1 MGSLR
6 ETNDEL
12 NVRLI
17 KEFKKLKFIMEKSSE
32 NEDEDIFRW
41 RFGKFEK
48 PYKIYD
54 SWQKKRESSPQI
66 FVWFVFSVIFYYV
79 TLLERF
85 DDFSEKYVGW
95 LRQKDTKSRF
105 IIFFVFTVFIAWLLI
120 PDSGKESYPV
130 EEKNIGHIIDHSI
143 VADKDYT
150 IINEEETAK
159 NQERA
164 QKDVP
169 NTYDFVDQR
178 KNLDALS
185 EAFKMMREAAK
196 ENIKETIVAKNL
208 PFPPEFHDILADYVI
223 NSGNNSD
230 LREFKTGLPA
240 VFMKKRGDFER
251 IIGTPLSNHVFRDLS
266 DNIFPARIP
275 EAIAE
280 ISDYFNQNDYYILRE
295 GIPADYVPKHIVVK
309 KKDSYSQ
316 EVSPDAIKI
325 NSLFVQTG
333 KIINSVALKAEILH
347 TKDKLNMSDFTD
359 HGFEIVAE
367 VGSWTMKDSIFYNA
381 EITEYNKIEAKN
393 NAQKSE
399 RKIVRGERVI
409 SSKAVITKE
418 DIEVFKVMQEQSDNI
433 SGEHFFFGN
442 FFYIAAF
449 ISIVFLVFTRSI
461 GKFKYRNK
469 DLLLMTLLMSVALFL
484 LRYAM
489 PWIQEVT
496 IDNKAVYFFFPLPFF
511 VAAVRV
517 LVNTET
523 ACFFL
528 FVLSA
533 ALTMLFPENYFIPV
547 FYIFS
552 SLTFMYI
559 IFHVE
564 SSSQIMWQ
572 AFKFSIFAMG
582 LALVVCM
589 LDLSLNHSGI
599 DVFKSIL
606 CAFVAAIL
614 SGGLLTIMIPLFE
627 STLDYVTNIKYV
639 GYSTMSNELIKQMS
653 VYANGTYQHSLTVAS
668 LVEVAA
674 RELGLNPLKCKVMAY
689 FHDIG
694 KLERPEYF
702 TENQRDKKNA
712 HDSYRPTMSARIITN
727 HVKYGLELA
736 KKYHLG
742 EEIESAIVEH
752 HGTTLVGYFYKKAK
766 EADPNVSEAEFK
778 YAGPAPQSKE
788 TALLMIADSCE
799 AAIRSLDKKTENGI
813 KTRVQEIM
821 AGKIKENQ
829 FVHCNLTTKDLQT
842 IEDSLVNTFSGIYH
856 GRVKYPQ
863 DKAKDQPAAA
873 DQKEQKEPKDQPAAA
888 DQKEQKE
895 PKDQPAAP
903 EQNAQPVAADQKE
916 QETK

>member
-1 MGSLR
+1 MESLR
-6 ETNDEL
+6 ETNDKL
-12 NVRLI
+12 NIRLI
-17 KEFKKLKFIMEKSSE
+17 KEFKKLKFIIEKSSE

-41 RFGKFEK
+41 RFSKFEK

-54 SWQKKRESSPQI
+54 SWQKKRESSPQLM
-66 FVWFVFSVIFYYV
+66 VWFVFSSIYYYI

-85 DDFSEKYVGW
+85 DEFSEKYIGW

-105 IIFFVFTVFIAWLLI
+105 IIFFIFTVFLAWILI
-120 PDSGKESYPV
+120 PDSGRENYPV
-130 EEKNIGHIIDHSI
+130 DQKSIGHTIDHSI
-143 VADKDYT
+143 IADKDYT
-150 IINEEETAK
+150 IINEEKTAK
-159 NQERA
+159 NQEIA
-164 QKDVP
+164 QNEVP
-169 NTYDFVDQR
+169 NTYDFVDQK
-178 KNLDALS
+178 KNLEALH
-185 EAFKMMREAAK
+185 EAFKMMRDAAK

-223 NSGNNSD
+223 NSGKSGE

-240 VFMKKRGDFER
+240 VFMKKRSDFER
-251 IIGTPLSNHVFRDLS
+251 IIGTPLSNYIFRELA

-295 GIPADYVPKHIVVK
+295 GIRADYVPKHIVIR
-309 KKDSYSQ
+309 KKDSSSQ
-316 EVSPDAIKI
+316 ETPSDPNYTIKI
-325 NSLFVQTG
+325 NSFNVQTG
-333 KIINSVALKAEILH
+333 KIINSAALKAEILH
-347 TKDKLNMSDFTD
+347 TKDKLNMSDFTPR
-359 HGFEIVAE
+359 GFEIVAE
-367 VGSWTMKDSIFYNA
+367 VGSWTIKDSIFYNA

-393 NAQKSE
+393 NAPKSE
-399 RKIVRGERVI
+399 RKISRGDRVI
-409 SSKAVITKE
+409 SSGAVISKE
-418 DIEVFKVMQEQSDNI
+418 DVEVFRVMQEQSENI
-433 SGEHFFFGN
+433 SKELFFIGN

-461 GKFKYRNK
+461 GKFRYRNK
-469 DLLLMTLLMSVALFL
+469 DLLLMTLLMSVALML
-484 LRYAM
+484 LRYTM
-489 PWIQEVT
+489 PWIQE
-496 IDNKAVYFFFPLPFF
+496 IANDNKAIYFFFPLPFF

-533 ALTMLFPENYFIPV
+533 ALAMLFPENYFIPI
-547 FYIFS
+547 FYLFG
-552 SLTFMYI
+552 SLIFMYI

-564 SSSQIMWQ
+564 SSGQIMWQ
-572 AFKFSIFAMG
+572 TFKFSIVAMG
-582 LALVVCM
+582 LALVVGV
-589 LDLSLNHSGI
+589 LDSSLNHSGMH
-599 DVFKSIL
+599 VFTAIIS
-606 CAFVAAIL
+606 AFVSAML
-614 SGGLLTIMIPLFE
+614 SGGILTIMIPLFE
-627 STLDYVTNIKYV
+627 SVLDYVTNIKYV

-674 RELGLNPLKCKVMAY
+674 RDLGLNPLKCKVMAY

-702 TENQRDKKNA
+702 TENQRDRKNA
-712 HDSYRPTMSARIITN
+712 HDNYRPTMSARIITN

-736 KKYHLG
+736 KKYRLG

-766 EADPNVSEAEFK
+766 ELDPNVSEAEFK
-778 YAGPAPQSKE
+778 YQGPEPQSKE

-799 AAIRSLDKKTENGI
+799 AAVRSMDKKTENGI
-813 KTRVQEIM
+813 KTRVQEII
-821 AGKIKENQ
+821 AGKIRENQ
-829 FVHCNLTTKDLQT
+829 FVKCNITTKDLQI

-863 DKAKDQPAAA
+863 DKIN
-873 DQKEQKEPKDQPAAA
+873 
-888 DQKEQKE
+888 
-895 PKDQPAAP
+895 AAP
-903 EQNAQPVAADQKE
+903 EQKE
-916 QETK
+916 QEIK

>member
-1 MGSLR
+1 MESLR
-6 ETNDEL
+6 ETNDKL
-12 NVRLI
+12 NIRLI
-17 KEFKKLKFIMEKSSE
+17 KEFKKLKFIIEKSSE

-41 RFGKFEK
+41 RFSKFEK

-54 SWQKKRESSPQI
+54 SWQKKRESSPQLM
-66 FVWFVFSVIFYYV
+66 VWFVFSSIYYYI

-85 DDFSEKYVGW
+85 DEFSEKYIGW

-105 IIFFVFTVFIAWLLI
+105 IIFFIFTVFLAWILI
-120 PDSGKESYPV
+120 PDSGRENYPV
-130 EEKNIGHIIDHSI
+130 DQKSIGHTIDHSI
-143 VADKDYT
+143 IADKDYT
-150 IINEEETAK
+150 IINEEKTAK
-159 NQERA
+159 NQEIA
-164 QKDVP
+164 QNEVP
-169 NTYDFVDQR
+169 NTYDFVDQK
-178 KNLDALS
+178 KNLEALH
-185 EAFKMMREAAK
+185 EAFKMMRDAAK

-223 NSGNNSD
+223 NSGKSGE

-240 VFMKKRGDFER
+240 VFMKKRSDFER
-251 IIGTPLSNHVFRDLS
+251 IIGTPLSNYIFRELA

-295 GIPADYVPKHIVVK
+295 GIRADYVPKHIVIR
-309 KKDSYSQ
+309 KKDSSSQ
-316 EVSPDAIKI
+316 ETPSDPNYTIKI
-325 NSLFVQTG
+325 NSFNVQTG
-333 KIINSVALKAEILH
+333 KIINSAALKAEILH
-347 TKDKLNMSDFTD
+347 TKDKLNMSDFTPR
-359 HGFEIVAE
+359 GFEIVAE
-367 VGSWTMKDSIFYNA
+367 VGSWTIKDSIFYNA

-393 NAQKSE
+393 NAPKSE
-399 RKIVRGERVI
+399 RKISRGDRVI
-409 SSKAVITKE
+409 SSGAVISKE
-418 DIEVFKVMQEQSDNI
+418 DVEVFRVMQEQSENI
-433 SGEHFFFGN
+433 SKELFFIGN

-461 GKFKYRNK
+461 GKFRYRNK
-469 DLLLMTLLMSVALFL
+469 DLLLMTLLMSVALML
-484 LRYAM
+484 LRYTM
-489 PWIQEVT
+489 PWIQE
-496 IDNKAVYFFFPLPFF
+496 IANDNKAIYFFFPLPFF

-533 ALTMLFPENYFIPV
+533 ALAMLFPENYFIPI
-547 FYIFS
+547 FYLFG
-552 SLTFMYI
+552 SLIFMYI

-564 SSSQIMWQ
+564 SSGQIMWQ
-572 AFKFSIFAMG
+572 TFKFSIVAMG
-582 LALVVCM
+582 LALVVGV
-589 LDLSLNHSGI
+589 LDSSLNHSGRH
-599 DVFKSIL
+599 VFTAIIS
-606 CAFVAAIL
+606 AFVSAML
-614 SGGLLTIMIPLFE
+614 SGGILTIIIPLFE
-627 STLDYVTNIKYV
+627 SVLDYVTNIKYV

-674 RELGLNPLKCKVMAY
+674 RDLGLNPLKCKVMAY

-702 TENQRDKKNA
+702 TENQRDRKNA
-712 HDSYRPTMSARIITN
+712 HDNYRPTMSARIITN

-736 KKYHLG
+736 KKYRLG

-766 EADPNVSEAEFK
+766 ELDPNVSEAEFK
-778 YAGPAPQSKE
+778 YQGPEPQSKE

-799 AAIRSLDKKTENGI
+799 AAVRSMDKKTENGI
-813 KTRVQEIM
+813 KTRVQEII
-821 AGKIKENQ
+821 AGKIRENQ
-829 FVHCNLTTKDLQT
+829 FVKCNITTKDLQI

-863 DKAKDQPAAA
+863 DKIN
-873 DQKEQKEPKDQPAAA
+873 
-888 DQKEQKE
+888 
-895 PKDQPAAP
+895 AAP
-903 EQNAQPVAADQKE
+903 EQKE
-916 QETK
+916 QEIK

>member
-12 NVRLI
+12 NIRLV
-17 KEFKKLKFIMEKSSE
+17 KEFKKLKFIIEKSPE

-54 SWQKKRESSPQI
+54 SWRKKRESSPQLM
-66 FVWFVFSVIFYYV
+66 VWFVFSAIFYYV
-79 TLLERF
+79 TLLEKF

-95 LRQKDTKSRF
+95 LRRNDTKSRF
-105 IIFFVFTVFIAWLLI
+105 IIFFVFTLFLSWILI
-120 PDSGKESYPV
+120 PDSGKENYPV
-130 EEKNIGHIIDHSI
+130 DEKNIGHTIDHSI
-143 VADKDYT
+143 IADKDYVIT
-150 IINEEETAK
+150 NEEETSK

-169 NTYDFVDQR
+169 NTYDFVDQK
-178 KNLDALS
+178 KNLEALA
-185 EAFKMMREAAK
+185 EAFKMMRDAAR
-196 ENIKETIVAKNL
+196 EDIKETIVAKNL
-208 PFPPEFHDILADYVI
+208 PFPPEFQDILADYVI
-223 NSGNNSD
+223 NSGKNSD

-240 VFMKKRGDFER
+240 LFLKKRSDFER
-251 IIGTPLSNHVFRDLS
+251 IIGTPLSNHVFRDLAE
-266 DNIFPARIP
+266 NIFPARIP

-295 GIPADYVPKHIVVK
+295 GIPSDYVPKHIIVR
-309 KKDSYSQ
+309 KKDSYAQ
-316 EVSPDAIKI
+316 EVQTDPNQAIKSSSFFI
-325 NSLFVQTG
+325 HTG
-333 KIINSVALKAEILH
+333 KIINSAALKAEILH
-347 TKDKLNMSDFTD
+347 TKDKLNMSDFTP

-367 VGSWTMKDSIFYNA
+367 VGNWTMKDSIFYNA

-393 NAQKSE
+393 NAPKSE
-399 RKIVRGERVI
+399 RKISRGERVI
-409 SSKAVITKE
+409 SSRAVITKD
-418 DIEVFKVMQEQSDNI
+418 DIEVFRVMQEQSENI
-433 SGEHFFFGN
+433 SKELFFLGN
-442 FFYIAAF
+442 FFYITAF

-461 GKFKYRNK
+461 GKFRYRNK
-469 DLLLMTLLMSVALFL
+469 DLLLMTGLMSTALLL

-489 PWIQEVT
+489 PWIQEVAY
-496 IDNKAVYFFFPLPFF
+496 DNKAIYFFFPLPFF

-547 FYIFS
+547 FYIFG
-552 SLTFMYI
+552 SLLFMYI

-564 SSSQIMWQ
+564 SSGQIMWQ
-572 AFKFSIFAMG
+572 TFKFSIVSMG
-582 LALVVCM
+582 LALVVGV
-589 LDLSLNHSGI
+589 LDSSLNHSGLQI
-599 DVFKSIL
+599 FTAIVS
-606 CAFVAAIL
+606 AFVSAML
-614 SGGLLTIMIPLFE
+614 SGGILTIMIPLFE

-702 TENQRDKKNA
+702 TENQRDRRNA
-712 HDSYRPTMSARIITN
+712 HDNYRPTMSARIITN

-766 EADPNVSEAEFK
+766 EADPNVSEAEFR
-778 YAGPAPQSKE
+778 YIGPSPRSKE

-799 AAIRSLDKKTENGI
+799 AAVRSMDKKTENGI
-813 KTRVQEIM
+813 KARVQEIM
-821 AGKIKENQ
+821 AGKIRENQ
-829 FVHCNLTTKDLQT
+829 FVQCNLTTKDLQT

-863 DKAKDQPAAA
+863 DKVR
-873 DQKEQKEPKDQPAAA
+873 EQSSS
-888 DQKEQKE
+888 EQR
-895 PKDQPAAP
+895 
-903 EQNAQPVAADQKE
+903 
-916 QETK
+916 

>member
-12 NVRLI
+12 NIRLV
-17 KEFKKLKFIMEKSSE
+17 KEFKKLKFIIEKSPE

-54 SWQKKRESSPQI
+54 SWRKKRESSPQLM
-66 FVWFVFSVIFYYV
+66 VWFVFSAIFYYV
-79 TLLERF
+79 TLLEKF

-95 LRQKDTKSRF
+95 LRRNDTKSRF
-105 IIFFVFTVFIAWLLI
+105 IIFFVFTLFLSWILI
-120 PDSGKESYPV
+120 PDSGKENYPV
-130 EEKNIGHIIDHSI
+130 DEKNIGHTIDHSI
-143 VADKDYT
+143 IADKDYVIT
-150 IINEEETAK
+150 NEEETSK

-169 NTYDFVDQR
+169 NTYDFVDQK
-178 KNLDALS
+178 KNLEALA
-185 EAFKMMREAAK
+185 EAFKMMRDAAR
-196 ENIKETIVAKNL
+196 EDIKETIVAKNL
-208 PFPPEFHDILADYVI
+208 PFPPEFQDILADYVI
-223 NSGNNSD
+223 NSGKNSD

-240 VFMKKRGDFER
+240 LFLKKRSDFER
-251 IIGTPLSNHVFRDLS
+251 IIGTPLSNHVFRDLAE
-266 DNIFPARIP
+266 NIFPARIP

-295 GIPADYVPKHIVVK
+295 GIPSDYVPKHIIVR
-309 KKDSYSQ
+309 KKDSYAQ
-316 EVSPDAIKI
+316 EVQTDPNQAIKSSSFFI
-325 NSLFVQTG
+325 HTG
-333 KIINSVALKAEILH
+333 KIINSAALKAEILH
-347 TKDKLNMSDFTD
+347 TKDKLNMSDFTP

-367 VGSWTMKDSIFYNA
+367 VGNWTMKDSIFYNA

-393 NAQKSE
+393 NAPKSE
-399 RKIVRGERVI
+399 RKISRGERVI
-409 SSKAVITKE
+409 SSRAVITKD
-418 DIEVFKVMQEQSDNI
+418 DIEVFRVMQEQSENI
-433 SGEHFFFGN
+433 SKELFFLGN
-442 FFYIAAF
+442 FFYITAF

-461 GKFKYRNK
+461 GKFRYRNK
-469 DLLLMTLLMSVALFL
+469 DLLLMTGLMSTALLL

-489 PWIQEVT
+489 PWIQEVAY
-496 IDNKAVYFFFPLPFF
+496 DNKAIYFFFPLPFF

-547 FYIFS
+547 FYIFG
-552 SLTFMYI
+552 SLLFMYI

-564 SSSQIMWQ
+564 SSGQIMWQ
-572 AFKFSIFAMG
+572 TFKFSIVSMG
-582 LALVVCM
+582 LALVVGV
-589 LDLSLNHSGI
+589 LDSSLNHSGLQI
-599 DVFKSIL
+599 FTAIVS
-606 CAFVAAIL
+606 AFVSAML
-614 SGGLLTIMIPLFE
+614 SGGILTIMIPLFE

-702 TENQRDKKNA
+702 TENQRDRKNA
-712 HDSYRPTMSARIITN
+712 HDNYRPTMSARIITN

-766 EADPNVSEAEFK
+766 EADPNVSEAEFR
-778 YAGPAPQSKE
+778 YIGPSPRSKE

-799 AAIRSLDKKTENGI
+799 AAVRSMDKKTENGI
-813 KTRVQEIM
+813 KARVQEIM
-821 AGKIKENQ
+821 AGKIRENQ
-829 FVHCNLTTKDLQT
+829 FVQCNLTTKDLQT

-863 DKAKDQPAAA
+863 DKVR
-873 DQKEQKEPKDQPAAA
+873 EQSSS
-888 DQKEQKE
+888 EQR
-895 PKDQPAAP
+895 
-903 EQNAQPVAADQKE
+903 E
-916 QETK
+916 QENK

>member
-6 ETNDEL
+6 ETNDDL
-12 NVRLI
+12 NIRLE
-17 KEFKKLKFIMEKSSE
+17 KEFKKLKFIIEKSSE

-54 SWQKKRESSPQI
+54 SWQKKRDSSPQLM
-66 FVWFVFSVIFYYV
+66 VWFVFSAIFYYI
-79 TLLERF
+79 TLLEKF
-85 DDFSEKYVGW
+85 DEISEKYVGW

-105 IIFFVFTVFIAWLLI
+105 IIFFIFNVFLAWILI
-120 PDSGKESYPV
+120 PDSGKESYPIDQRS
-130 EEKNIGHIIDHSI
+130 IGHTIDHSI
-143 VADKDYT
+143 IADKDYI

-164 QKDVP
+164 QNDVP
-169 NTYDFVDQR
+169 NTYDFVDQK
-178 KNLDALS
+178 KNLEALN
-185 EAFKMMREAAK
+185 EAFKMMRDAAK
-196 ENIKETIVAKNL
+196 ENIKETIAVKNL
-208 PFPPEFHDILADYVI
+208 PFPPEFHEILADYVI
-223 NSGNNSD
+223 NSGKNSD

-240 VFMKKRGDFER
+240 LFLKKRGDFER
-251 IIGTPLSNHVFRDLS
+251 IIGTPLSNYVFRDLAE
-266 DNIFPARIP
+266 NIFPARIP

-295 GIPADYVPKHIVVK
+295 GIPADYVPKHIIVR

-316 EVSPDAIKI
+316 ENQLDPNQAIKSS
-325 NSLFVQTG
+325 SLVVQTG
-333 KIINSVALKAEILH
+333 KIISLPALKSEILH
-347 TKDKLNMSDFTD
+347 MRDKLNMSDFTA
-359 HGFEIVAE
+359 HGFETVAE
-367 VGSWTMKDSIFYNA
+367 IGKWTMKDSIFYNA
-381 EITEYNKIEAKN
+381 EITEFNKIEAKN
-393 NAQKSE
+393 NAPKSE
-399 RKIVRGERVI
+399 RKISRGERVI
-409 SSKAVITKE
+409 SSRSVITKE
-418 DIEVFKVMQEQSDNI
+418 DIEVFRVMQEQSENI
-433 SGEHFFFGN
+433 SGEFLFLSN

-461 GKFKYRNK
+461 GKFRYRNK
-469 DLLLMTLLMSVALFL
+469 DLLLMTGLMAMALLL

-489 PWIQEVT
+489 PWIQEVAY
-496 IDNKAVYFFFPLPFF
+496 DNKAIYFFFPLPFF

-523 ACFFL
+523 ACFLL

-533 ALTMLFPENYFIPV
+533 ALTMLFPENYFIPI
-547 FYIFS
+547 FYLFG
-552 SLTFMYI
+552 SLIFMYI

-564 SSSQIMWQ
+564 SSGQIMWQ
-572 AFKFSIFAMG
+572 TFKFSIVSMG
-582 LALVVCM
+582 LALVIGV
-589 LDLSLNHSGI
+589 LDSSLNHSGI
-599 DVFKSIL
+599 HIFAAIV
-606 CAFVAAIL
+606 CAFVSAIL
-614 SGGLLTIMIPLFE
+614 SGGIMTIMIPLFE

-702 TENQRDKKNA
+702 TENQRDRRNA
-712 HDSYRPTMSARIITN
+712 HDNYRPTMSARIITN

-766 EADPNVSEAEFK
+766 ELDPNVSEAEFK

-799 AAIRSLDKKTENGI
+799 AAVRSMDKKTENGI
-813 KTRVQEIM
+813 KARVQEIM
-821 AGKIKENQ
+821 AGKIRENQ

-863 DKAKDQPAAA
+863 DKT
-873 DQKEQKEPKDQPAAA
+873 KEQAFSSEP
-888 DQKEQKE
+888 
-895 PKDQPAAP
+895 
-903 EQNAQPVAADQKE
+903 KE

>member
-1 MGSLR
+1 MESLK
-6 ETNDEL
+6 ETNNKL
-12 NVRLI
+12 NLRLI
-17 KEFKKLKFIMEKSSE
+17 KEFKKLKFIIEKSSE

-41 RFGKFEK
+41 RFSKFEK

-54 SWQKKRESSPQI
+54 SWQKKRESSPQLM
-66 FVWFVFSVIFYYV
+66 VWFVFSSIYYYII
-79 TLLERF
+79 LLERF
-85 DDFSEKYVGW
+85 YEFSEKYIGW

-105 IIFFVFTVFIAWLLI
+105 IIFFLFTVFLSWILI

-130 EEKNIGHIIDHSI
+130 DQKSIGHTIDHSI
-143 VADKDYT
+143 IADKDYT

-159 NQERA
+159 NQEIA
-164 QKDVP
+164 QNEVP
-169 NTYDFVDQR
+169 NTYDFVDQK
-178 KNLDALS
+178 KNLEALH
-185 EAFKMMREAAK
+185 EAFKMMRDAAK
-196 ENIKETIVAKNL
+196 ENIKETIAAKNL

-223 NSGNNSD
+223 NSGKSGE

-240 VFMKKRGDFER
+240 VFMKKRSDFER
-251 IIGTPLSNHVFRDLS
+251 IIGTPLSNYIFRELA

-295 GIPADYVPKHIVVK
+295 GIRADYVPKHIVIR
-309 KKDSYSQ
+309 KKDSSSQ
-316 EVSPDAIKI
+316 ETPSDPNYTIKI
-325 NSLFVQTG
+325 NSFNVQTG
-333 KIINSVALKAEILH
+333 KIINSAALKAEILH
-347 TKDKLNMSDFTD
+347 TKDKLNMSDFTPR
-359 HGFEIVAE
+359 GFEIVAE
-367 VGSWTMKDSIFYNA
+367 VGSWTIKDSIFYNA

-393 NAQKSE
+393 NAPKSE
-399 RKIVRGERVI
+399 RKISRGDRVI
-409 SSKAVITKE
+409 SSGAVITKE
-418 DIEVFKVMQEQSDNI
+418 DVEVFRVMQEQSENI
-433 SGEHFFFGN
+433 SKELFFIGN

-461 GKFKYRNK
+461 GKFRYRNK
-469 DLLLMTLLMSVALFL
+469 DLLLMTLLMSVALML
-484 LRYAM
+484 LRYTM
-489 PWIQEVT
+489 PWIQE
-496 IDNKAVYFFFPLPFF
+496 IANDNKAIYFFFPLPFF

-533 ALTMLFPENYFIPV
+533 ALAMLFPENYFIPI
-547 FYIFS
+547 FYLFG
-552 SLTFMYI
+552 SLIFMYI

-564 SSSQIMWQ
+564 SSGQIMWQ
-572 AFKFSIFAMG
+572 TFKFSIVAMG
-582 LALVVCM
+582 LALVIGM
-589 LDLSLNHSGI
+589 LDSSLNHSGMH
-599 DVFKSIL
+599 VFTAIVS
-606 CAFVAAIL
+606 AFVSAML
-614 SGGLLTIMIPLFE
+614 SGGILTIMIPLFE
-627 STLDYVTNIKYV
+627 SVLDYVTNIKYV

-674 RELGLNPLKCKVMAY
+674 RDLGLNPLKCKVMAY

-702 TENQRDKKNA
+702 TENQRDRKNA
-712 HDSYRPTMSARIITN
+712 HDNYRPTMSARIITN

-766 EADPNVSEAEFK
+766 ELDPNVSEAEFK
-778 YAGPAPQSKE
+778 YQGPEPQSKE

-799 AAIRSLDKKTENGI
+799 AAVRSMDKKTENGI
-813 KTRVQEIM
+813 KTRVQEII
-821 AGKIKENQ
+821 AGKIRENQ
-829 FVHCNLTTKDLQT
+829 FVKCNITTKDLQI

-863 DKAKDQPAAA
+863 DKIN
-873 DQKEQKEPKDQPAAA
+873 
-888 DQKEQKE
+888 
-895 PKDQPAAP
+895 AAP
-903 EQNAQPVAADQKE
+903 EQKE
-916 QETK
+916 QEIK

>member
-1 MGSLR
+1 MESLR
-6 ETNDEL
+6 ETNGIL
-12 NVRLI
+12 NEKLV
-17 KEFKKLKFIMEKSSE
+17 KEFKKLKFIIEKSSE
-32 NEDEDIFRW
+32 NEDVDIFRW

-54 SWQKKRESSPQI
+54 SWQKKRDSSPQLM
-66 FVWFVFSVIFYYV
+66 VWFVFSAVFYYIV
-79 TLLERF
+79 LLEKF
-85 DDFSEKYVGW
+85 DEISEKYVTW
-95 LRQKDTKSRF
+95 LRKSDTKSRF
-105 IIFFVFTVFIAWLLI
+105 IIFFVFTVFLAWILI
-120 PDSGKESYPV
+120 PDAGKENYPV
-130 EEKNIGHIIDHSI
+130 DQKSIGHIIDHSI
-143 VADKDYT
+143 IADKDYI
-150 IINEEETAK
+150 IINEEKTAE
-159 NQERA
+159 NQEKA
-164 QKDVP
+164 QNDVP
-169 NTYDFVDQR
+169 NTYDFVDQK
-178 KNLDALS
+178 KNLEALN
-185 EAFKMMREAAK
+185 EAFKMMRDAAK
-196 ENIKETIVAKNL
+196 ENIKEVVAAKNF

-223 NSGNNSD
+223 DSGKNSE
-230 LREFKTGLPA
+230 LREFKTGLAA

-251 IIGTPLSNHVFRDLS
+251 IIGTPLSNSVFRDLA

-295 GIPADYVPKHIVVK
+295 GIPADYVPKHIIVR

-316 EVSPDAIKI
+316 DVSADMNQTTKLASFFI
-325 NSLFVQTG
+325 QTG
-333 KIINSVALKAEILH
+333 KIINSAALKAEILH
-347 TKDKLNMSDFTD
+347 TKDKLNMSDFTA
-359 HGFEIVAE
+359 HGFETLAE

-393 NAQKSE
+393 NAPKSE
-399 RKIVRGERVI
+399 RKISRGERVI
-409 SSKAVITKE
+409 ASRAVITKE
-418 DIEVFKVMQEQSDNI
+418 DIEVFRVMQEQSENI
-433 SGEHFFFGN
+433 SGEIFFFGN
-442 FFYIAAF
+442 FFYITAF

-469 DLLLMTLLMSVALFL
+469 DLLLMSSLMFTALFL

-496 IDNKAVYFFFPLPFF
+496 YDNKAAYFFFPLPFF

-528 FVLSA
+528 FLLSA

-552 SLTFMYI
+552 SLLFMYI

-572 AFKFSIFAMG
+572 TFKFSLLSMG
-582 LALVVCM
+582 LALVTAM
-589 LDLSLNHSGI
+589 LDSSLNHSGMH
-599 DVFKSIL
+599 VFAAIF
-606 CAFVAAIL
+606 CAFISAIL
-614 SGGLLTIMIPLFE
+614 SGGILTIMIPLFE

-674 RELGLNPLKCKVMAY
+674 RDLGLNPLKCKVMAY

-702 TENQRDKKNA
+702 TENQRDRKNA
-712 HDSYRPTMSARIITN
+712 HDNYRPTMSARIITN

-766 EADPNVSEAEFK
+766 EIDPNVSEAEFK
-778 YAGPAPQSKE
+778 YIGPSPRSKE

-799 AAIRSLDKKTENGI
+799 AAVRSMDKKTENGI

-821 AGKIKENQ
+821 AGKIRENQ
-829 FVHCNLTTKDLQT
+829 FVLCNLTTKDFQT

-863 DKAKDQPAAA
+863 DKVKEQPAATV
-873 DQKEQKEPKDQPAAA
+873 QKELEAK
-888 DQKEQKE
+888 
-895 PKDQPAAP
+895 
-903 EQNAQPVAADQKE
+903 
-916 QETK
+916 

>member
-12 NVRLI
+12 NIRLV
-17 KEFKKLKFIMEKSSE
+17 KEFKKLKFIIEKSPE

-54 SWQKKRESSPQI
+54 SWRKKRESSPQLM
-66 FVWFVFSVIFYYV
+66 VWFVFSAIFYYV
-79 TLLERF
+79 TLLEKF

-95 LRQKDTKSRF
+95 LRRNDTKSRF
-105 IIFFVFTVFIAWLLI
+105 IIFFVFTLFLSWILI
-120 PDSGKESYPV
+120 PDSGKENYPV
-130 EEKNIGHIIDHSI
+130 DEKNIGHTIDHSI
-143 VADKDYT
+143 IADKDYVIT
-150 IINEEETAK
+150 NEEETSK

-169 NTYDFVDQR
+169 NTYDFVDQK
-178 KNLDALS
+178 KNLEALA
-185 EAFKMMREAAK
+185 EAFKMMRDAARDD
-196 ENIKETIVAKNL
+196 IKETIVAKNL
-208 PFPPEFHDILADYVI
+208 PFPPEFQDILADYVI
-223 NSGNNSD
+223 NSGKNSD

-240 VFMKKRGDFER
+240 LFLKKRSDFER
-251 IIGTPLSNHVFRDLS
+251 IIGTPLSNHVFRDLAE
-266 DNIFPARIP
+266 NIFPARIP

-295 GIPADYVPKHIVVK
+295 GIPSDYVPKHIIVR
-309 KKDSYSQ
+309 KKDSYAQ
-316 EVSPDAIKI
+316 EVQTDPNQAIKSSSFFI
-325 NSLFVQTG
+325 HTG
-333 KIINSVALKAEILH
+333 KIINSAALKAEILH
-347 TKDKLNMSDFTD
+347 TKDKLNMSDFTP

-367 VGSWTMKDSIFYNA
+367 VGNWTMKDSIFYNA

-393 NAQKSE
+393 NAPKSE
-399 RKIVRGERVI
+399 RKISRGERVI
-409 SSKAVITKE
+409 SSRAVITKD
-418 DIEVFKVMQEQSDNI
+418 DIEVFRVMQEQSENI
-433 SGEHFFFGN
+433 SKELFFLGN
-442 FFYIAAF
+442 FFYITAF

-461 GKFKYRNK
+461 GKFRYRNK
-469 DLLLMTLLMSVALFL
+469 DLLLMTGLMSTALLL

-489 PWIQEVT
+489 PWIQEVAY
-496 IDNKAVYFFFPLPFF
+496 DNKAIYFFFPLPFF

-547 FYIFS
+547 FYIFG
-552 SLTFMYI
+552 SLLFMYI

-564 SSSQIMWQ
+564 SSGQIMWQ
-572 AFKFSIFAMG
+572 TFKFSIVSMG
-582 LALVVCM
+582 LALVVGV
-589 LDLSLNHSGI
+589 LDSSLNHSGLQI
-599 DVFKSIL
+599 FTAIVS
-606 CAFVAAIL
+606 AFVSAML
-614 SGGLLTIMIPLFE
+614 SGGILTIMIPLFE

-702 TENQRDKKNA
+702 TENQRDRKNA
-712 HDSYRPTMSARIITN
+712 HDNYRPTMSARIITN

-766 EADPNVSEAEFK
+766 EADPNVSEAEFR
-778 YAGPAPQSKE
+778 YIGPSPRSKE

-799 AAIRSLDKKTENGI
+799 AAVRSMDKKTENGI
-813 KTRVQEIM
+813 KARVQEIM
-821 AGKIKENQ
+821 AGKIRENQ
-829 FVHCNLTTKDLQT
+829 FVQCNLTTKDLQT

-863 DKAKDQPAAA
+863 DKVR
-873 DQKEQKEPKDQPAAA
+873 EQSSS
-888 DQKEQKE
+888 EQR
-895 PKDQPAAP
+895 
-903 EQNAQPVAADQKE
+903 E
-916 QETK
+916 QENK

>member
-1 MGSLR
+1 MESLK
-6 ETNDEL
+6 ETNDKL
-12 NVRLI
+12 NVRLV
-17 KEFKKLKFIMEKSSE
+17 KEFKKLKFIIEKTSE

-41 RFGKFEK
+41 RFSKFEK
-48 PYKIYD
+48 PFKIYD
-54 SWQKKRESSPQI
+54 SWRKKRDSSPQ
-66 FVWFVFSVIFYYV
+66 FMVWFVFSSILYYV
-79 TLLERF
+79 VTLERF
-85 DDFSEKYVGW
+85 DEFSEKYISW
-95 LRQKDTKSRF
+95 LRKSDTKSRSV
-105 IIFFVFTVFIAWLLI
+105 IFFLFALLLAWILI

-130 EEKNIGHIIDHSI
+130 DEKNIGHTIDHSI
-143 VADKDYT
+143 IADKDYT

-164 QKDVP
+164 QNDVP
-169 NTYDFVDQR
+169 NTYDFVDQK
-178 KNLDALS
+178 KNLEALS
-185 EAFKMMREAAK
+185 EAFRMMREAAK

-208 PFPPEFHDILADYVI
+208 PFPPEFHEILADYVI
-223 NSGNNSD
+223 ASGSNSD

-251 IIGTPLSNHVFRDLS
+251 IIGTPLSNYVFRELAE
-266 DNIFPARIP
+266 NIFPARIP

-295 GIPADYVPKHIVVK
+295 GIPADYVPKHIVVR
-309 KKDSYSQ
+309 KKDSYLQESQ
-316 EVSPDAIKI
+316 NDPNQAMKI
-325 NSLFVQTG
+325 NSFFIQTG
-333 KIINSVALKAEILH
+333 KIISSVALKAEILH
-347 TKDKLNMSDFTD
+347 TKDKLNMSDFTPR
-359 HGFEIVAE
+359 GFEIVAE

-381 EITEYNKIEAKN
+381 ETTEFNKIEAKN
-393 NAQKSE
+393 NAPKSE
-399 RKIVRGERVI
+399 RKISRGERVI
-409 SSKAVITKE
+409 SSKSVITKN
-418 DIEVFKVMQEQSDNI
+418 DIEVFKVMQEQSENI
-433 SGEHFFFGN
+433 SGEFFFLGN
-442 FFYIAAF
+442 FFYIAIF

-469 DLLLMTLLMSVALFL
+469 DLMLMTSLMFTALFL

-489 PWIQEVT
+489 PWIQEVAY
-496 IDNKAVYFFFPLPFF
+496 DNRAVYFFFPLPFF

-517 LVNTET
+517 LINTET

-528 FVLSA
+528 FVLAA

-547 FYIFS
+547 FYLFG
-552 SLTFMYI
+552 SLLFMFI

-564 SSSQIMWQ
+564 SSGQIMWHT
-572 AFKFSIFAMG
+572 FKFSFVSMG
-582 LALVVCM
+582 LALIIAM
-589 LDLSLNHSGI
+589 LDSALNHSGI
-599 DVFKSIL
+599 HVFGAIV
-606 CAFVAAIL
+606 CALVSAML
-614 SGGLLTIMIPLFE
+614 SGGLLTIMIPVFE

-674 RELGLNPLKCKVMAY
+674 RELKLNPLKCKVMAY

-702 TENQRDKKNA
+702 TENQRDRKNA

-766 EADPNVSEAEFK
+766 ELDPNVSEAEFK
-778 YAGPAPQSKE
+778 YAGPSPQSKE

-799 AAIRSLDKKTENGI
+799 AAVRSMDKKTENGI
-813 KTRVQEIM
+813 KTRVQEII
-821 AGKIKENQ
+821 AGKIRENQ
-829 FVHCNLTTKDLQT
+829 FVKCNITTKDLQI

-863 DKAKDQPAAA
+863 EKAKDQSPVASA
-873 DQKEQKEPKDQPAAA
+873 EV
-888 DQKEQKE
+888 
-895 PKDQPAAP
+895 P
-903 EQNAQPVAADQKE
+903 EQE
-916 QETK
+916 SR

>member
-12 NVRLI
+12 NIRLV
-17 KEFKKLKFIMEKSSE
+17 KEFKKLKFIIEKSPE

-54 SWQKKRESSPQI
+54 SWQKKRESSPQLM
-66 FVWFVFSVIFYYV
+66 VWFVFSAIFYYV
-79 TLLERF
+79 TLLEKF

-95 LRQKDTKSRF
+95 LRRNDTKSRF
-105 IIFFVFTVFIAWLLI
+105 IIFFVFTLFLSWILI
-120 PDSGKESYPV
+120 PDSGKENYPV
-130 EEKNIGHIIDHSI
+130 DEKNIGHTIDHSI
-143 VADKDYT
+143 IADKDYVIT
-150 IINEEETAK
+150 NEEETSK

-169 NTYDFVDQR
+169 NTYDFVDQK
-178 KNLDALS
+178 KNLEALA
-185 EAFKMMREAAK
+185 EAFKMMRDAAR
-196 ENIKETIVAKNL
+196 EDIKETIVAKNL
-208 PFPPEFHDILADYVI
+208 PFPPEFQDILADYVI
-223 NSGNNSD
+223 NSGKNSD

-240 VFMKKRGDFER
+240 LFLKKRSDFER
-251 IIGTPLSNHVFRDLS
+251 IIGTPLSNHVFRDLAE
-266 DNIFPARIP
+266 NIFPARIP

-295 GIPADYVPKHIVVK
+295 GIPSDYVPKHIIVR
-309 KKDSYSQ
+309 KKDSYAQ
-316 EVSPDAIKI
+316 EVQTDPNQAIKSSSFFI
-325 NSLFVQTG
+325 HTG
-333 KIINSVALKAEILH
+333 KIINSAALKAEILH
-347 TKDKLNMSDFTD
+347 TKDKLNMSDFTP

-367 VGSWTMKDSIFYNA
+367 VGNWTMKDSIFYNA

-393 NAQKSE
+393 NAPKSE
-399 RKIVRGERVI
+399 RKISRGERVI
-409 SSKAVITKE
+409 SSRAVITKD
-418 DIEVFKVMQEQSDNI
+418 DIEVFRVMQEQSENI
-433 SGEHFFFGN
+433 SKELFFLGN
-442 FFYIAAF
+442 FFYITAF

-461 GKFKYRNK
+461 GKFRYRNK
-469 DLLLMTLLMSVALFL
+469 DLLLMTGLMSTALLL

-489 PWIQEVT
+489 PWIQEVAY
-496 IDNKAVYFFFPLPFF
+496 DNKAVYFFFPLPFF

-547 FYIFS
+547 FYIFG
-552 SLTFMYI
+552 SLLFMYI

-564 SSSQIMWQ
+564 SSGQIMWQ
-572 AFKFSIFAMG
+572 TFKFSIVSMG
-582 LALVVCM
+582 LALVVGV
-589 LDLSLNHSGI
+589 LDSSLNHSGLQI
-599 DVFKSIL
+599 FTAIVS
-606 CAFVAAIL
+606 AFVSAML
-614 SGGLLTIMIPLFE
+614 SGGILTIMIPLFE

-702 TENQRDKKNA
+702 TENQRDRRNA
-712 HDSYRPTMSARIITN
+712 HDNYRPTMSARIITN

-766 EADPNVSEAEFK
+766 EADPNVSEAEFR
-778 YAGPAPQSKE
+778 YIGPSPRSKE

-799 AAIRSLDKKTENGI
+799 AAVRSMDKKTENGI
-813 KTRVQEIM
+813 KARVQEIM
-821 AGKIKENQ
+821 AGKIRENQ
-829 FVHCNLTTKDLQT
+829 FVQCNLTTKDLQT

-863 DKAKDQPAAA
+863 DKVR
-873 DQKEQKEPKDQPAAA
+873 EQSSS
-888 DQKEQKE
+888 EQR
-895 PKDQPAAP
+895 
-903 EQNAQPVAADQKE
+903 E
-916 QETK
+916 QENK

>member
-12 NVRLI
+12 NIRLV
-17 KEFKKLKFIMEKSSE
+17 KEFKKLKFIIEKSPE

-54 SWQKKRESSPQI
+54 SWQKKRESSPQLM
-66 FVWFVFSVIFYYV
+66 VWFVFSAIFYYV
-79 TLLERF
+79 TLLEKF

-95 LRQKDTKSRF
+95 LRRNDTKSRF
-105 IIFFVFTVFIAWLLI
+105 IIFFVFTLFLSWILI
-120 PDSGKESYPV
+120 PDSGKENYPV
-130 EEKNIGHIIDHSI
+130 DEKNIGHTIDHSI
-143 VADKDYT
+143 IADKDYVIT
-150 IINEEETAK
+150 NEEETSK

-169 NTYDFVDQR
+169 NTYDFVDQK
-178 KNLDALS
+178 KNLEALA
-185 EAFKMMREAAK
+185 EAFKMMRDAAR
-196 ENIKETIVAKNL
+196 EDIKETIVAKNL
-208 PFPPEFHDILADYVI
+208 PFPPEFQDILADYVI
-223 NSGNNSD
+223 NSGKNSD

-240 VFMKKRGDFER
+240 LFLKKRSDFER
-251 IIGTPLSNHVFRDLS
+251 IIGTPLSNHVFRDLAE
-266 DNIFPARIP
+266 NIFPARIP

-295 GIPADYVPKHIVVK
+295 GIPSDYVPKHIIVR
-309 KKDSYSQ
+309 KKDSYAQ
-316 EVSPDAIKI
+316 EVQTDPNQAIKSSSFFI
-325 NSLFVQTG
+325 HTG
-333 KIINSVALKAEILH
+333 KIINSAALKAEILH
-347 TKDKLNMSDFTD
+347 TKDKLNMSDFTP

-367 VGSWTMKDSIFYNA
+367 VGNWTMKDSIFYNA

-393 NAQKSE
+393 NAPKSE
-399 RKIVRGERVI
+399 RKISRGERVI
-409 SSKAVITKE
+409 SSRAVITKD
-418 DIEVFKVMQEQSDNI
+418 DIEVFRVMQEQSENI
-433 SGEHFFFGN
+433 SKELFFLGN
-442 FFYIAAF
+442 FFYITAF

-461 GKFKYRNK
+461 GKFRYRNK
-469 DLLLMTLLMSVALFL
+469 DLLLMTGLMSTALLL

-489 PWIQEVT
+489 PWIQEVAY
-496 IDNKAVYFFFPLPFF
+496 DNKAIYFFFPLPFF

-547 FYIFS
+547 FYIFG
-552 SLTFMYI
+552 SLLFMYI

-564 SSSQIMWQ
+564 SSGQIMWQ
-572 AFKFSIFAMG
+572 TFKFSIVSMG
-582 LALVVCM
+582 LALVVGV
-589 LDLSLNHSGI
+589 LDSSLNHSGLQI
-599 DVFKSIL
+599 FTAIVS
-606 CAFVAAIL
+606 AFVSAML
-614 SGGLLTIMIPLFE
+614 SGGILTIMIPLFE

-702 TENQRDKKNA
+702 TENQRDRRNA
-712 HDSYRPTMSARIITN
+712 HDNYRPTMSARIITN

-766 EADPNVSEAEFK
+766 EADPNVSEAEFR
-778 YAGPAPQSKE
+778 YIGPSPRSKE

-799 AAIRSLDKKTENGI
+799 AAVRSMDKKTENGI
-813 KTRVQEIM
+813 KARVQEIM
-821 AGKIKENQ
+821 AGKIRENQ
-829 FVHCNLTTKDLQT
+829 FVQCNLTTKDLQT

-863 DKAKDQPAAA
+863 DKVR
-873 DQKEQKEPKDQPAAA
+873 EQSSS
-888 DQKEQKE
+888 EQR
-895 PKDQPAAP
+895 
-903 EQNAQPVAADQKE
+903 E
-916 QETK
+916 QENK

>member
-12 NVRLI
+12 NIRLV
-17 KEFKKLKFIMEKSSE
+17 KEFKKLKFIIEKSPE

-54 SWQKKRESSPQI
+54 SWQKKRESSPQLM
-66 FVWFVFSVIFYYV
+66 VWFVFSAIFYYV
-79 TLLERF
+79 TLLEKF

-95 LRQKDTKSRF
+95 LRRNDTKSRF
-105 IIFFVFTVFIAWLLI
+105 IIFFVFTLFLSWILI
-120 PDSGKESYPV
+120 PDSGKENYPV
-130 EEKNIGHIIDHSI
+130 DEKNIGHTIDHSI
-143 VADKDYT
+143 IADKDYVIT
-150 IINEEETAK
+150 NEEETSK

-169 NTYDFVDQR
+169 NTYDFVDQK
-178 KNLDALS
+178 KNLEALA
-185 EAFKMMREAAK
+185 EAFKMMRDAAR
-196 ENIKETIVAKNL
+196 EDIKETIVAKNL
-208 PFPPEFHDILADYVI
+208 PFPPEFQDILADYVI
-223 NSGNNSD
+223 NSGKNSD

-240 VFMKKRGDFER
+240 LFLKKRSDFER
-251 IIGTPLSNHVFRDLS
+251 IIGTPLSNHVFRDLAE
-266 DNIFPARIP
+266 NIFPARIP

-295 GIPADYVPKHIVVK
+295 GIPSDYVPKHIIVR
-309 KKDSYSQ
+309 KKDSYAQ
-316 EVSPDAIKI
+316 EVQTDPNQAIKSSSFFI
-325 NSLFVQTG
+325 HTG
-333 KIINSVALKAEILH
+333 KIINSAALKAEILH
-347 TKDKLNMSDFTD
+347 TKDKLNMSDFTP

-367 VGSWTMKDSIFYNA
+367 VGNWTMKDSIFYNA

-393 NAQKSE
+393 NAPKSE
-399 RKIVRGERVI
+399 RKISRGERVI
-409 SSKAVITKE
+409 SSRAVITKD
-418 DIEVFKVMQEQSDNI
+418 DIEVFRVMQEQSENI
-433 SGEHFFFGN
+433 SKELFFLGN
-442 FFYIAAF
+442 FFYITAF

-461 GKFKYRNK
+461 GKFRYRNK
-469 DLLLMTLLMSVALFL
+469 DLLLMTGLMSTALLL

-489 PWIQEVT
+489 PWIQEVAY
-496 IDNKAVYFFFPLPFF
+496 DNKAVYFFFPLPFF

-547 FYIFS
+547 FYIFG
-552 SLTFMYI
+552 SLLFMYI

-564 SSSQIMWQ
+564 SSGQIMWQ
-572 AFKFSIFAMG
+572 TFKFSIVSMG
-582 LALVVCM
+582 LALVVGV
-589 LDLSLNHSGI
+589 LDSSLNHSGLQI
-599 DVFKSIL
+599 FTAIVS
-606 CAFVAAIL
+606 AFVSAML
-614 SGGLLTIMIPLFE
+614 SGGILTIMIPLFE

-702 TENQRDKKNA
+702 TENQRDRRNA
-712 HDSYRPTMSARIITN
+712 HDNYRPTMSARIITN

-742 EEIESAIVEH
+742 EELESAIVEH

-766 EADPNVSEAEFK
+766 EVDPNVSEAEFR
-778 YAGPAPQSKE
+778 YIGPSPRSKE

-799 AAIRSLDKKTENGI
+799 AAVRSMDKKTENGI
-813 KTRVQEIM
+813 KARVQEIM
-821 AGKIKENQ
+821 AGKIRENQ
-829 FVHCNLTTKDLQT
+829 FVQCNLTTKDLQT

-863 DKAKDQPAAA
+863 DKVR
-873 DQKEQKEPKDQPAAA
+873 EQSSS
-888 DQKEQKE
+888 EQR
-895 PKDQPAAP
+895 
-903 EQNAQPVAADQKE
+903 E
-916 QETK
+916 QENK

>member
-1 MGSLR
+1 MESLK
-6 ETNDEL
+6 ETNNKL
-12 NVRLI
+12 NLRLI
-17 KEFKKLKFIMEKSSE
+17 KEFKKLKFIIEKSSE

-41 RFGKFEK
+41 RFSKFEK

-54 SWQKKRESSPQI
+54 SWQKKRESSPQLM
-66 FVWFVFSVIFYYV
+66 VWFVFSSIYYYII
-79 TLLERF
+79 LLERF
-85 DDFSEKYVGW
+85 YEFSEKYIGW

-105 IIFFVFTVFIAWLLI
+105 IIFFLFTVFLSWILI

-130 EEKNIGHIIDHSI
+130 DQKSIGHTIDHSI
-143 VADKDYT
+143 IADKDYT

-159 NQERA
+159 NQEIA
-164 QKDVP
+164 QNEVP
-169 NTYDFVDQR
+169 NTYDFVDQK
-178 KNLDALS
+178 KNLEALH
-185 EAFKMMREAAK
+185 EAFKMMRDAAK
-196 ENIKETIVAKNL
+196 ENIKETIAAKNL

-223 NSGNNSD
+223 NSGKSGE

-240 VFMKKRGDFER
+240 VFMKKRSDFER
-251 IIGTPLSNHVFRDLS
+251 IIGTPLSNYIFRELA

-295 GIPADYVPKHIVVK
+295 GIRADYVPKHIVIR
-309 KKDSYSQ
+309 KKDSSSQ
-316 EVSPDAIKI
+316 ETPSDPNYTIKI
-325 NSLFVQTG
+325 NSFNVQTG
-333 KIINSVALKAEILH
+333 KIINSAALKAEILH
-347 TKDKLNMSDFTD
+347 TKDKLNMSDFTPR
-359 HGFEIVAE
+359 GFEIVAE
-367 VGSWTMKDSIFYNA
+367 VGSWTIKDSIFYNA

-393 NAQKSE
+393 NAPKSE
-399 RKIVRGERVI
+399 RKISRGDRVI
-409 SSKAVITKE
+409 SSGAVISKE
-418 DIEVFKVMQEQSDNI
+418 DVEVFRVMQEQSENI
-433 SGEHFFFGN
+433 SKELFFIGN

-461 GKFKYRNK
+461 GKFRYRNK
-469 DLLLMTLLMSVALFL
+469 DLLLMTLLMSVALML
-484 LRYAM
+484 LRYTM
-489 PWIQEVT
+489 PWIQE
-496 IDNKAVYFFFPLPFF
+496 IANDNKAIYFFFPLPFF

-533 ALTMLFPENYFIPV
+533 ALAMLFPENYFIPI
-547 FYIFS
+547 FYLFG
-552 SLTFMYI
+552 SLIFMYI

-564 SSSQIMWQ
+564 SSGQIMWQ
-572 AFKFSIFAMG
+572 TFKFSIVAMG
-582 LALVVCM
+582 LALVIGM
-589 LDLSLNHSGI
+589 LDSSLNHSGMH
-599 DVFKSIL
+599 VFTAIVS
-606 CAFVAAIL
+606 AFVSAML
-614 SGGLLTIMIPLFE
+614 SGGILTIMIPLFE
-627 STLDYVTNIKYV
+627 SVLDYVTNIKYV

-674 RELGLNPLKCKVMAY
+674 RDLGLNPLKCKVMAY

-702 TENQRDKKNA
+702 TENQRDRKNA
-712 HDSYRPTMSARIITN
+712 HDNYRPTMSARIITN

-766 EADPNVSEAEFK
+766 ELDPNVSEAEFK
-778 YAGPAPQSKE
+778 YQGPEPQSKE

-799 AAIRSLDKKTENGI
+799 AAVRSMDKKTENGI
-813 KTRVQEIM
+813 KTRVQEII
-821 AGKIKENQ
+821 AGKIRENQ
-829 FVHCNLTTKDLQT
+829 FVKCNITTKDLQI

-863 DKAKDQPAAA
+863 DKIN
-873 DQKEQKEPKDQPAAA
+873 
-888 DQKEQKE
+888 
-895 PKDQPAAP
+895 AAP
-903 EQNAQPVAADQKE
+903 EQKE
-916 QETK
+916 QEIK

>member
-12 NVRLI
+12 NIRLV
-17 KEFKKLKFIMEKSSE
+17 KEFKKLKFIIEKSPE

-54 SWQKKRESSPQI
+54 SWQKKRESSPQLM
-66 FVWFVFSVIFYYV
+66 VWFVFSAIFYYV
-79 TLLERF
+79 TLLEKF

-95 LRQKDTKSRF
+95 LRRNDTKSRF
-105 IIFFVFTVFIAWLLI
+105 IIFFVFTLFLSWILI
-120 PDSGKESYPV
+120 PDSGKENYPV
-130 EEKNIGHIIDHSI
+130 DEKNIGHTIDHSI
-143 VADKDYT
+143 IADKDYVIT
-150 IINEEETAK
+150 NEEETSK

-169 NTYDFVDQR
+169 NTYDFVDQK
-178 KNLDALS
+178 KNLEALA
-185 EAFKMMREAAK
+185 EAFKMMRDAAR
-196 ENIKETIVAKNL
+196 EDIKETIVAKNL
-208 PFPPEFHDILADYVI
+208 PFPPEFQDILADYVI
-223 NSGNNSD
+223 NSGKNSD

-240 VFMKKRGDFER
+240 LFLKKRSDFER
-251 IIGTPLSNHVFRDLS
+251 IIGTPLSNHVFRDLAE
-266 DNIFPARIP
+266 NIFPARIP

-295 GIPADYVPKHIVVK
+295 GIPSDYVPKHIIVR
-309 KKDSYSQ
+309 KKDSYAQ
-316 EVSPDAIKI
+316 EVQTDPNQAIKSSSFFI
-325 NSLFVQTG
+325 HTG
-333 KIINSVALKAEILH
+333 KIINSAALKAEILH
-347 TKDKLNMSDFTD
+347 TKDKLNMSDFTP

-367 VGSWTMKDSIFYNA
+367 VGNWTMKDSIFYNA

-393 NAQKSE
+393 NAPKSE
-399 RKIVRGERVI
+399 RKISRGERVI
-409 SSKAVITKE
+409 SSRAVITKD
-418 DIEVFKVMQEQSDNI
+418 DIEVFRVMQEQSENI
-433 SGEHFFFGN
+433 SKELFFLGN
-442 FFYIAAF
+442 FFYITAF

-461 GKFKYRNK
+461 GKFRYRNK
-469 DLLLMTLLMSVALFL
+469 DLLLMTGLMSTALLL

-489 PWIQEVT
+489 PWIQEVAY
-496 IDNKAVYFFFPLPFF
+496 DNKAVYFFFPLPFF

-547 FYIFS
+547 FYIFG
-552 SLTFMYI
+552 SLLFMYI

-564 SSSQIMWQ
+564 SSGQIMWQ
-572 AFKFSIFAMG
+572 TFKFSIVSMG
-582 LALVVCM
+582 LALVVGV
-589 LDLSLNHSGI
+589 LDSSLNHSGLQI
-599 DVFKSIL
+599 FTAIVS
-606 CAFVAAIL
+606 AFVSAML
-614 SGGLLTIMIPLFE
+614 SGGILTIMIPLFE

-702 TENQRDKKNA
+702 TENQRDRRNA
-712 HDSYRPTMSARIITN
+712 HDNYRPTMSARIITN

-766 EADPNVSEAEFK
+766 EVDPNVSEAEFR
-778 YAGPAPQSKE
+778 YIGPSPRSKE

-799 AAIRSLDKKTENGI
+799 AAVRSMDKKTENGI
-813 KTRVQEIM
+813 KARVQEIM
-821 AGKIKENQ
+821 AGKIRENQ
-829 FVHCNLTTKDLQT
+829 FVQCNLTTKDLQT

-863 DKAKDQPAAA
+863 DKVR
-873 DQKEQKEPKDQPAAA
+873 EQSSS
-888 DQKEQKE
+888 EQR
-895 PKDQPAAP
+895 
-903 EQNAQPVAADQKE
+903 E
-916 QETK
+916 QENK

>member
-1 MGSLR
+1 MESLK
-6 ETNDEL
+6 ETNDNL
-12 NVRLI
+12 NIRLV

-54 SWQKKRESSPQI
+54 SWQKKRDSSPQLV
-66 FVWFVFSVIFYYV
+66 VWFVFSSIYYYV

-85 DDFSEKYVGW
+85 DEFSEKYIGW

-105 IIFFVFTVFIAWLLI
+105 IIFLVFTAVLAWILI
-120 PDSGKESYPV
+120 PDSGRENYPIDD
-130 EEKNIGHIIDHSI
+130 KNIGHKIDHDI
-143 VADKDYT
+143 VADKDY
-150 IINEEETAK
+150 IIPNEEETAR
-159 NQERA
+159 NQEKARN
-164 QKDVP
+164 DVP
-169 NTYDFVDQR
+169 NIYDFVDQK
-178 KNLDALS
+178 KNLEALS
-185 EAFKMMREAAK
+185 EAFKMMRDAAK
-196 ENIKETIVAKNL
+196 ENIKETIAAKNL

-223 NSGNNSD
+223 NSGKSSE
-230 LREFKTGLPA
+230 LREFKTGLNTL
-240 VFMKKRGDFER
+240 FLNKRSEFER
-251 IIGTPLSNHVFRDLS
+251 IIGTPLSNYVFHELS
-266 DNIFPARIP
+266 ENIFPARIP
-275 EAIAE
+275 EAIADVY
-280 ISDYFNQNDYYILRE
+280 DYFTQNEYYILRE
-295 GIPADYVPKHIVVK
+295 GIPADYVPKHIVI
-309 KKDSYSQ
+309 DSYSQ
-316 EVSPDAIKI
+316 ETVPDQNQKMKT
-325 NSLFVQTG
+325 NSFFVQTS
-333 KIINSVALKAEILH
+333 KIINSAALKAEIFN
-347 TKDKLNMSDFTD
+347 TKDKLNMSDFTA
-359 HGFEIVAE
+359 HGFDTVAE

-381 EITEYNKIEAKN
+381 AKTEYKKLEAQDE
-393 NAQKSE
+393 APKSE
-399 RKIVRGERVI
+399 RKISRGERVL
-409 SSKAVITKE
+409 SSGEIITKD
-418 DIEVFKVMQEQSDNI
+418 DIEVLRVMQEQSDNI
-433 SGEHFFFGN
+433 SGEFFFFGN

-461 GKFKYRNK
+461 GKFRYRNK
-469 DLLLMTLLMSVALFL
+469 DLLLMTSMMFASLLL

-489 PWIQEVT
+489 PWIQKVAH
-496 IDNKAVYFFFPLPFF
+496 DNKAVYFFFPLPFF

-547 FYIFS
+547 FYLFG
-552 SLTFMYI
+552 SLLFMYI

-564 SSSQIMWQ
+564 SSGQIMWQ
-572 AFKFSIFAMG
+572 TFKFSVMSMG
-582 LALVVCM
+582 LALVIGV
-589 LDLSLNHSGI
+589 LDSSLNHSGLH
-599 DVFKSIL
+599 VFSAIV
-606 CAFVAAIL
+606 CAFFSAML
-614 SGGLLTIMIPLFE
+614 SGGILTIMIPLFE
-627 STLDYVTNIKYV
+627 STLDYVTNIRYV

-702 TENQRDKKNA
+702 TENQRDRKNA
-712 HDSYRPTMSARIITN
+712 HDNYRPTMSARIITN

-778 YAGPAPQSKE
+778 YAGPEPQSKE

-799 AAIRSLDKKTENGI
+799 AAVRSMDKKTENGI
-813 KTRVQEIM
+813 KTRVQEII
-821 AGKIKENQ
+821 AGKIRENQ
-829 FVHCNLTTKDLQT
+829 FVKCNITTKDLQI

-863 DKAKDQPAAA
+863 DKAK
-873 DQKEQKEPKDQPAAA
+873 ES
-888 DQKEQKE
+888 
-895 PKDQPAAP
+895 
-903 EQNAQPVAADQKE
+903 
-916 QETK
+916 

>member
-1 MGSLR
+1 MESLR
-6 ETNDEL
+6 ETNDKL
-12 NVRLI
+12 NIRLV
-17 KEFKKLKFIMEKSSE
+17 KEFKKLKFIIEKSSD

-54 SWQKKRESSPQI
+54 SWQKKRDSSPQLM
-66 FVWFVFSVIFYYV
+66 VWFVFSAIFYYV
-79 TLLERF
+79 MLLEKF
-85 DDFSEKYVGW
+85 DEISEKYVGW
-95 LRQKDTKSRF
+95 LRQNDTKSRF
-105 IIFFVFTVFIAWLLI
+105 IIFFVFTLFLAWILI
-120 PDSGKESYPV
+120 PDSGRESYPV
-130 EEKNIGHIIDHSI
+130 DEKNIGHTIDHSI
-143 VADKDYT
+143 VADKDYI
-150 IINEEETAK
+150 IINEEETAR
-159 NQERA
+159 NQDRA
-164 QKDVP
+164 QKEVP
-169 NTYDFVDQR
+169 YTYDFVDQK
-178 KNLDALS
+178 KNLEAMS
-185 EAFKMMREAAK
+185 EAFRMMRDAAR
-196 ENIKETIVAKNL
+196 ENIKETITAKNL
-208 PFPPEFHDILADYVI
+208 PFPPEFQDILADYVI
-223 NSGNNSD
+223 NSGKNSE

-240 VFMKKRGDFER
+240 LFLKKRSDFER
-251 IIGTPLSNHVFRDLS
+251 IIGTPLSNHVFRDLA

-275 EAIAE
+275 DAIAE

-295 GIPADYVPKHIVVK
+295 GIPDDYVPKYILVR
-309 KKDSYSQ
+309 KKDPSSQ
-316 EVSPDAIKI
+316 EVSSDQIQI
-325 NSLFVQTG
+325 G

-347 TKDKLNMSDFTD
+347 TKDKLNMSDFTE
-359 HGFEIVAE
+359 HGFEIIAE
-367 VGSWTMKDSIFYNA
+367 VGSWTMKDSLFYNSS
-381 EITEYNKIEAKN
+381 ITEEKQIAARNDSSTESK
-393 NAQKSE
+393 
-399 RKIVRGERVI
+399 RKIARGERVI
-409 SSKAVITKE
+409 SSGSVITKD
-418 DIEVFKVMQEQSDNI
+418 DIEVFRVMQEQSDNI
-433 SGEHFFFGN
+433 SGKYFFFGN
-442 FFYIAAF
+442 FLYIVAF
-449 ISIVFLVFTRSI
+449 VSIVFLVFTRSI

-469 DLLLMTLLMSVALFL
+469 DLLLLTLLMFTALFL
-484 LRYAM
+484 LRYMM
-489 PWIQEVT
+489 PWIQEVAY
-496 IDNKAVYFFFPLPFF
+496 DNKAVYFFFPLPFF

-547 FYIFS
+547 FYLFG
-552 SLTFMYI
+552 SLIFMYI

-564 SSSQIMWQ
+564 SSGQIMWQ
-572 AFKFSIFAMG
+572 SFKFSIFSMG
-582 LALVVCM
+582 LALVVSM

-599 DVFKSIL
+599 HVFAAIV
-606 CAFVAAIL
+606 CAFVSALL
-614 SGGLLTIMIPLFE
+614 SGGLLTIMIPSFE

-702 TENQRDKKNA
+702 TENQRDKRNA
-712 HDSYRPTMSARIITN
+712 HDNYRPTMSARIITN

-766 EADPNVSEAEFK
+766 EADPNTSEAEFK
-778 YAGPAPQSKE
+778 YAGPSPRSKE

-799 AAIRSLDKKTENGI
+799 AAIRSMDKKTENGI
-813 KTRVQEIM
+813 KTRVQEII
-821 AGKIKENQ
+821 AGKIRENQ
-829 FVHCNLTTKDLQT
+829 FVNCNITTKDLRT

-863 DKAKDQPAAA
+863 DKVKEQPAAA
-873 DQKEQKEPKDQPAAA
+873 EQKEQIE
-888 DQKEQKE
+888 
-895 PKDQPAAP
+895 
-903 EQNAQPVAADQKE
+903 QPVQAEQKE
-916 QETK
+916 QEIK

>member
-1 MGSLR
+1 MESLR
-6 ETNDEL
+6 ETNDDL
-12 NVRLI
+12 NIKLV

-32 NEDEDIFRW
+32 NEDDDIFRW

-66 FVWFVFSVIFYYV
+66 MVWFVFSAIFYYV

-105 IIFFVFTVFIAWLLI
+105 IIFFVFTAVLAWILI
-120 PDSGKESYPV
+120 PDSGKENYPV
-130 EEKNIGHIIDHSI
+130 DERNIGHTIDHSI
-143 VADKDYT
+143 IADKDYT
-150 IINEEETAK
+150 IINLEETYK
-159 NQERA
+159 NQEKA
-164 QKDVP
+164 QKEVP
-169 NTYDFVDQR
+169 FTYDFVDQK
-178 KNLDALS
+178 KNLEAMS

-208 PFPPEFHDILADYVI
+208 PFPPEFHDILADYVV
-223 NSGNNSD
+223 NSGKNSD

-240 VFMKKRGDFER
+240 LFMSKRNDFER
-251 IIGTPLSNHVFRDLS
+251 IIGTPLSNYVFRDLAE
-266 DNIFPARIP
+266 NIFPARIP

-280 ISDYFNQNDYYILRE
+280 ISDYFTQNDYYILRE
-295 GIPADYVPKHIVVK
+295 GIPDDYVPKHILVK
-309 KKDSYSQ
+309 KKDPSSQ
-316 EVSPDAIKI
+316 EVSADQGMKI
-325 NSLFVQTG
+325 LTG
-333 KIINSVALKAEILH
+333 KIIRSAALKAEILH

-367 VGSWTMKDSIFYNA
+367 VGSWTMKDSLFYNSN
-381 EITEYNKIEAKN
+381 ITEEKQIEAKN
-393 NAQKSE
+393 DPITESK
-399 RKIVRGERVI
+399 RKISRGERVI
-409 SSKAVITKE
+409 SSGAVITKD
-418 DIEVFKVMQEQSDNI
+418 DIEVFKVMKEQSDNI
-433 SGEHFFFGN
+433 SGEVFFFGN

-449 ISIVFLVFTRSI
+449 ISIVFLVFIRSI

-469 DLLLMTLLMSVALFL
+469 DLLLMTSLMFMSLLL

-489 PWIQEVT
+489 PWIQEVAY
-496 IDNKAVYFFFPLPFF
+496 DNKAIYFFFPLPFF

-533 ALTMLFPENYFIPV
+533 ALSMLFPENYFIPV
-547 FYIFS
+547 FYLFG
-552 SLTFMYI
+552 SLIFMYI

-572 AFKFSIFAMG
+572 TFKFSIVSMG
-582 LALVVCM
+582 LALVVAV
-589 LDLSLNHSGI
+589 LDSSLNHSGI
-599 DVFKSIL
+599 NIFMAIV
-606 CAFVAAIL
+606 CAFVSAML
-614 SGGLLTIMIPLFE
+614 SGGILTIMIPLFE

-702 TENQRDKKNA
+702 TENQRDRKNA
-712 HDSYRPTMSARIITN
+712 HDNYRPTMSARIITN

-742 EEIESAIVEH
+742 EEIESAILEH

-778 YAGPAPQSKE
+778 YAGPSPQSKE

-799 AAIRSLDKKTENGI
+799 AAIRSMDKKTENGI
-813 KTRVQEIM
+813 KARVQEIM

-863 DKAKDQPAAA
+863 DKVKEQSAAG
-873 DQKEQKEPKDQPAAA
+873 EQKEPKDQPSATGQNDQAAA
-888 DQKEQKE
+888 E
-895 PKDQPAAP
+895 
-903 EQNAQPVAADQKE
+903 QKE
-916 QETK
+916 QETR

>member
-12 NVRLI
+12 NIRLV
-17 KEFKKLKFIMEKSSE
+17 KEFKKLKFIIEKSPE

-54 SWQKKRESSPQI
+54 SWQKKRESSPQLM
-66 FVWFVFSVIFYYV
+66 VWFVFSAIFYYV
-79 TLLERF
+79 TLLEKF

-95 LRQKDTKSRF
+95 LRRNDTKSRF
-105 IIFFVFTVFIAWLLI
+105 IIFFVFTLFLSWILI
-120 PDSGKESYPV
+120 PDSGKENYPV
-130 EEKNIGHIIDHSI
+130 DEKNIGHTIDHSI
-143 VADKDYT
+143 IADKDYVIT
-150 IINEEETAK
+150 NEEETSK

-169 NTYDFVDQR
+169 NTYDFVDQK
-178 KNLDALS
+178 KNLEALA
-185 EAFKMMREAAK
+185 EAFKMMRDAARDD
-196 ENIKETIVAKNL
+196 IKETIVAKNL
-208 PFPPEFHDILADYVI
+208 PFPPEFQDILADYVI
-223 NSGNNSD
+223 NSGKNSD

-240 VFMKKRGDFER
+240 LFLKKRSDFER
-251 IIGTPLSNHVFRDLS
+251 IIGTPLSNHVFRDLAE
-266 DNIFPARIP
+266 NIFPARIP

-295 GIPADYVPKHIVVK
+295 GIPSDYVPKHIIVR
-309 KKDSYSQ
+309 KKDSYAQ
-316 EVSPDAIKI
+316 EVQTDPNQAIKSSSFFI
-325 NSLFVQTG
+325 HTG
-333 KIINSVALKAEILH
+333 KIINSAALKAEILH
-347 TKDKLNMSDFTD
+347 TKDKLNMSDFTP

-367 VGSWTMKDSIFYNA
+367 VGNWTMKDSIFYNA

-393 NAQKSE
+393 NAPKSE
-399 RKIVRGERVI
+399 RKISRGERVI
-409 SSKAVITKE
+409 SSRAVITKD
-418 DIEVFKVMQEQSDNI
+418 DIEVFRVMQEQSENI
-433 SGEHFFFGN
+433 SKELFFLGN
-442 FFYIAAF
+442 FFYITAF

-461 GKFKYRNK
+461 GKFRYRNK
-469 DLLLMTLLMSVALFL
+469 DLLLMTGLMSTALLL

-489 PWIQEVT
+489 PWIQEVAY
-496 IDNKAVYFFFPLPFF
+496 DNKAVYFFFPLPFF

-547 FYIFS
+547 FYIFG
-552 SLTFMYI
+552 SLLFMYI

-564 SSSQIMWQ
+564 SSGQIMWQ
-572 AFKFSIFAMG
+572 TFKFSIVSMG
-582 LALVVCM
+582 LALVVGV
-589 LDLSLNHSGI
+589 LDSSLNHSGLQI
-599 DVFKSIL
+599 FTAIVS
-606 CAFVAAIL
+606 AFVSAML
-614 SGGLLTIMIPLFE
+614 SGGILTIMIPLFE

-702 TENQRDKKNA
+702 TENQRDRRNA
-712 HDSYRPTMSARIITN
+712 HDNYRPTMSARIITN

-766 EADPNVSEAEFK
+766 EADPNVSEAEFR
-778 YAGPAPQSKE
+778 YIGPSPRSKE

-799 AAIRSLDKKTENGI
+799 AAVRSMDKKTENGI
-813 KTRVQEIM
+813 KARVQEIM
-821 AGKIKENQ
+821 AGKIRENQ
-829 FVHCNLTTKDLQT
+829 FVQCNLTTKDLQT

-863 DKAKDQPAAA
+863 DKVR
-873 DQKEQKEPKDQPAAA
+873 EQSSS
-888 DQKEQKE
+888 EQR
-895 PKDQPAAP
+895 
-903 EQNAQPVAADQKE
+903 E
-916 QETK
+916 QENK

>member
-1 MGSLR
+1 MRSIK
-6 ETNDEL
+6 ETNDDL
-12 NVRLI
+12 NIKLI

-32 NEDEDIFRW
+32 NEEEDIFRW
-41 RFGKFEK
+41 RFSKFEK

-54 SWQKKRESSPQI
+54 SWQKKREDTPQI
-66 FVWFVFSVIFYYV
+66 LLWFVFSSIFYYV
-79 TLLERF
+79 TLLEKF
-85 DDFSEKYVGW
+85 DEFSEKYIGW

-105 IIFFVFTVFIAWLLI
+105 VIFFIFTAFLAWIMI

-130 EEKNIGHIIDHSI
+130 DEKNIGHSIDHSI
-143 VADKDYT
+143 IADKDYT
-150 IINEEETAK
+150 IINEEETWK
-159 NQERA
+159 NQKRA
-164 QKDVP
+164 QNDVP
-169 NTYDFVDQR
+169 NTYDFVDQK
-178 KNLDALS
+178 KNLEALN
-185 EAFKMMREAAK
+185 EAFKMMRDAAK

-208 PFPPEFHDILADYVI
+208 PFPPEFHEILADYVI
-223 NSGNNSD
+223 NSGKNSD

-251 IIGTPLSNHVFRDLS
+251 IIGTPLSNQVFRDLS
-266 DNIFPARIP
+266 ENIFPARIP

-280 ISDYFNQNDYYILRE
+280 ISEYFNQNDYYILRE
-295 GIPADYVPKHIVVK
+295 GIPDDYVPKHIVVR
-309 KKDSYSQ
+309 KKDSYAQ
-316 EVSPDAIKI
+316 EISSEPNQTIKI
-325 NSLFVQTG
+325 NSFFIQTG
-333 KIINSVALKAEILH
+333 KIINSAALKAEILH
-347 TKDKLNMSDFTD
+347 TKDKLNMSDFTA

-381 EITEYNKIEAKN
+381 ETTEYNKIEATN
-393 NAQKSE
+393 QAPKSE
-399 RKIVRGERVI
+399 RKISRGERVI
-409 SSKAVITKE
+409 SSGAVITKD
-418 DIEVFKVMQEQSDNI
+418 DIEVFKVMQEQSENI
-433 SGEHFFFGN
+433 SGESFFLGN
-442 FFYIAAF
+442 FLFIAAF

-461 GKFKYRNK
+461 GKFRYRNK
-469 DLLLMTLLMSVALFL
+469 DMLLMTCLMITALLL

-489 PWIQEVT
+489 PRIQE
-496 IDNKAVYFFFPLPFF
+496 IAYDNKAVYYFFPLPFF

-517 LVNTET
+517 LINTET

-528 FVLSA
+528 FLLSA
-533 ALTMLFPENYFIPV
+533 ALSMLFPENYFIPV
-547 FYIFS
+547 FYLFG
-552 SLTFMYI
+552 SLLFMYI

-572 AFKFSIFAMG
+572 TFKFSIVSMG
-582 LALVVCM
+582 LALTIGM
-589 LDLSLNHSGI
+589 IDSSLNHSGLN
-599 DVFKSIL
+599 VFAAIL
-606 CAFVAAIL
+606 CAFGSAML
-614 SGGLLTIMIPLFE
+614 SGGLLTITIPLFE

-639 GYSTMSNELIKQMS
+639 SYSTMSNELIKQMS

-702 TENQRDKKNA
+702 TENQRDRKNA
-712 HDSYRPTMSARIITN
+712 HDNYRPTMSARIITN

-766 EADPNVSEAEFK
+766 ELDPNASEAEFK
-778 YAGPAPQSKE
+778 YAGPSPRSKE

-799 AAIRSLDKKTENGI
+799 AAVRSMDKKTENGI
-813 KTRVQEIM
+813 KTRVQEII
-821 AGKIKENQ
+821 AGKIRENQ
-829 FVHCNLTTKDLQT
+829 FVNCNITTKDLQT

-863 DKAKDQPAAA
+863 DKAK
-873 DQKEQKEPKDQPAAA
+873 EVS
-888 DQKEQKE
+888 
-895 PKDQPAAP
+895 
-903 EQNAQPVAADQKE
+903 PVAAAEVPE
-916 QETK
+916 QEYK

>member
-1 MGSLR
+1 MESLR
-6 ETNDEL
+6 ETNDNL
-12 NVRLI
+12 NVRLV
-17 KEFKKLKFIMEKSSE
+17 KEFKKLKFIIEKSSE

-41 RFGKFEK
+41 RFSKFEK

-54 SWQKKRESSPQI
+54 SWQKRRDSSPQLM
-66 FVWFVFSVIFYYV
+66 VWFVFSSIFYYV
-79 TLLERF
+79 TLLEKF

-95 LRQKDTKSRF
+95 LRQNDTKSRF
-105 IIFFVFTVFIAWLLI
+105 IIFFVFTLFLSWILI
-120 PDSGKESYPV
+120 PDSGKENYPV
-130 EEKNIGHIIDHSI
+130 DERNIGHTIDHSI
-143 VADKDYT
+143 IADKDYV
-150 IINEEETAK
+150 IVNEEETSK

-178 KNLDALS
+178 KNLEALG
-185 EAFKMMREAAK
+185 EAFKMMRDAAR
-196 ENIKETIVAKNL
+196 ENIKETITAKNL

-223 NSGNNSD
+223 NSGKNSD

-240 VFMKKRGDFER
+240 LFLKKRSDFER
-251 IIGTPLSNHVFRDLS
+251 IIGTPLSNYVFRELAE
-266 DNIFPARIP
+266 NIFPARIP
-275 EAIAE
+275 DAIAE

-295 GIPADYVPKHIVVK
+295 GIPADYVPKHIVVR

-316 EVSPDAIKI
+316 EAASDAIKI
-325 NSLFVQTG
+325 NSFFIQTG
-333 KIINSVALKAEILH
+333 KIINSQALKAEILH
-347 TKDKLNMSDFTD
+347 MKDKLNISDFTD
-359 HGFEIVAE
+359 HGFETVAE
-367 VGSWTMKDSIFYNA
+367 VGTWTMKDSIFYNS
-381 EITEYNKIEAKN
+381 EITEFNKIEAKN
-393 NAQKSE
+393 NAPKSE
-399 RKIVRGERVI
+399 RKIARGERVI

-433 SGEHFFFGN
+433 SGEHFFVGN

-449 ISIVFLVFTRSI
+449 VSIVFLVFTRSI
-461 GKFKYRNK
+461 GKFRYRNK
-469 DLLLMTLLMSVALFL
+469 DLLLMTLLMFMSLFL

-489 PWIQEVT
+489 PWIQEVAY
-496 IDNKAVYFFFPLPFF
+496 DNKAIYFFFPLPFF

-533 ALTMLFPENYFIPV
+533 VLTMLFPENYFIPV
-547 FYIFS
+547 FYLFG
-552 SLTFMYI
+552 SLIFMYI

-564 SSSQIMWQ
+564 SSGQIMWQ
-572 AFKFSIFAMG
+572 TFKFSIFSMG
-582 LALVVCM
+582 LALVVGM
-589 LDLSLNHSGI
+589 LDFSLNHSGI
-599 DVFKSIL
+599 HVFAAIV
-606 CAFVAAIL
+606 CAFVSALL

-702 TENQRDKKNA
+702 TENQRDRKNA
-712 HDSYRPTMSARIITN
+712 HDNYRPTMSARIITN

-778 YAGPAPQSKE
+778 YAGPSPRSRE

-813 KTRVQEIM
+813 KTRVQEII
-821 AGKIKENQ
+821 AGKIRENQ
-829 FVHCNLTTKDLQT
+829 FVHCNITTKDLQT

-863 DKAKDQPAAA
+863 DKVVKEPSAAA
-873 DQKEQKEPKDQPAAA
+873 E
-888 DQKEQKE
+888 
-895 PKDQPAAP
+895 
-903 EQNAQPVAADQKE
+903 QKE